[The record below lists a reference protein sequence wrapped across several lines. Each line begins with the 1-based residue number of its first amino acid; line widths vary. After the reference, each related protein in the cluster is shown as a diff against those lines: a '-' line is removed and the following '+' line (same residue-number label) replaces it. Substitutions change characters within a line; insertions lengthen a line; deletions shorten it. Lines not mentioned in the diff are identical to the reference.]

1 MPAHRAE
8 GGDSETREAGRGSR
22 RENLGGRGRLLAPAS
37 ISRFPEMP
45 ICLVCQ
51 EKRRRT
57 RNGAGPDDNTS
68 RQRGCSALSGE
79 FQNANGCGACAAN
92 TGSHT
97 GGSSRLS
104 LVFFLLCHL
113 PAPLADRREVI
124 LAPLPRADGAPSVE
138 PPVMPIRTVRKL
150 PASNRGGAF
159 LDGRQTGQPSVS
171 QAFLASHRHAC
182 TMTRSNF
189 QREARGSRGRLRS
202 VPGPAPAV
210 RTGVRAGA
218 PVHPH
223 RRRSTPK
230 VRASTPGR

>member
-1 MPAHRAE
+1 MPARRAE
-8 GGDSETREAGRGSR
+8 GGDSETPREAGRGSR

-150 PASNRGGAF
+150 PASNRGGRSWTG
-159 LDGRQTGQPSVS
+159 GRP
-171 QAFLASHRHAC
+171 ASP
-182 TMTRSNF
+182 
-189 QREARGSRGRLRS
+189 RS
-202 VPGPAPAV
+202 VRRFWRRIA
-210 RTGVRAGA
+210 T
-218 PVHPH
+218 PVL
-223 RRRSTPK
+223 
-230 VRASTPGR
+230 